1 MTCFVKKN
9 CFGTKS
15 LEETGSSMG
24 IEINNRCFHT
34 LTAVQR
40 KRNRIRGLFLDSGEW
55 CTDDK
60 LLQEE
65 ALKYYKTLF
74 SSGAADWVPRDLG
87 IDSFPKLSMEGN
99 QDLTKEV
106 TKREVYEAA

>member
-1 MTCFVKKN
+1 MMCFVKKN

-34 LTAVQR
+34 AVQR
-40 KRNRIRGLFLDSGEW
+40 KMNRIRGLFLDSGEW

-74 SSGAADWVPRDLG
+74 SSSAADRVPRDLG

-99 QDLTKEV
+99 QDLTREV
-106 TKREVYEAA
+106 TKRKVYEAL